1 VALGPGIRIR
11 PSASAQK
18 VARRQFA
25 SATYGPQP
33 GNHYA
38 YAIQSGFR
46 RAPVQPEF
54 GANQVQRR
62 SRECLFLVHQPTG

>member
-1 VALGPGIRIR
+1 MALGPGIRIR

-38 YAIQSGFR
+38 YAVQSGFR
-46 RAPVQPEF
+46 RASVQPEF
-54 GANQVQRR
+54 GADQVERR
-62 SRECLFLVHQPTG
+62 SRERLVL